1 MLTAS
6 GMCASPV
13 AYVIL
18 CVRFVSLV
26 HVCGSCNRLQRSAR
40 HATLDMGS
48 WLDLTLQ
55 GLSPRKKRQASLVAL
70 ELIVILQKAGVRK
83 DIVRRSG

>member
-13 AYVIL
+13 VYVVL

-26 HVCGSCNRLQRSAR
+26 HVCRSRDRLQRSAR
-40 HATLDMGS
+40 HATLNTGG
-48 WLDLTLQ
+48 WLDLARQ
-55 GLSPRKKRQASLVAL
+55 GLSPCKKRQASLVAL
-70 ELIVILQKAGVRK
+70 TQILTGVLPVYNLWQAK
-83 DIVRRSG
+83 DV